1 MKNKLLLILLTLGL
15 FSSCD
20 NNTTTKT
27 KKTKNTVDINNK
39 SDDIGY
45 KNINNCKSL
54 LIIAED
60 RSGSTKGERKMTA
73 DDYTEI
79 IDAFIKHSSGQI
91 VVRVI
96 GNPSPA
102 EQNFYTL
109 RIRPQK
115 EYKRIEKKDPLLSEK
130 AAVRKK
136 NKKIDEI
143 NEKIIAKNKE
153 KAKKYIADKIIPH
166 VINYKPYKKRDLTN
180 IEDALNHIVTKI
192 NEPTF
197 ESYDNIQVLIISDGK
212 HDSHKLKK
220 KLTFAPERDIQL
232 YLIGW
237 KDKKLFEGL
246 SEVNS
251 FEGIDGFLEFFN
263 DHECL

>member
-1 MKNKLLLILLTLGL
+1 
-15 FSSCD
+15 
-20 NNTTTKT
+20 
-27 KKTKNTVDINNK
+27 
-39 SDDIGY
+39 
-45 KNINNCKSL
+45 L

-79 IDAFIKHSSGQI
+79 INAFIKHSSGQ
-91 VVRVI
+91 VVIRVI

-115 EYKRIEKKDPLLSEK
+115 IYKKIEKEDPLLSEK
-130 AAVRKK
+130 AAIRRK
-136 NKKIDEI
+136 NQKIDEI
-143 NEKIIAKNKE
+143 NAKIIAKNTD
-153 KAKKYIADKIIPH
+153 KAKKFIADKIITH

-180 IEDALNHIVTKI
+180 IEDALEHIVTKI

-197 ESYDNIQVLIISDGK
+197 ENYDNIQVLIISDGL

-220 KLTFAPERDIQL
+220 TLQFAPEREIEL

-237 KDKKLFEGL
+237 KDKKLFNGL